1 MTIYLPDRAGSR
13 RTIKAIFPG
22 NSTNK
27 KRGTAPMQQ
36 ATPGNS
42 VTIVY
47 EGLLA
52 NGEKFESS
60 EDTGPLSFL
69 LGSGS
74 VLPAFEQAVIDMVPG
89 GRKTITVP
97 AAEAHGAQRPE
108 LILTLARNAFADKE
122 IAVGMVLGMTMERE
136 GQQHSV
142 PATVLAVDSTSVT
155 IDFNHPLAGQDLTYQ
170 ITLLSINSEPAAM
183 QTTAGDC
190 ACSGSDKKSACTP
203 GNGCCCA

>member
-1 MTIYLPDRAGSR
+1 
-13 RTIKAIFPG
+13 
-22 NSTNK
+22 
-27 KRGTAPMQQ
+27 MQQ
-36 ATPGNS
+36 AKLGNS

-52 NGEKFESS
+52 KGEKFESS

-74 VLPAFEQAVIDMVPG
+74 VFPAFEQAVIGMAPG
-89 GRKTITVP
+89 EKKTITVP

-108 LILTLARNAFADKE
+108 LILTLPRNAFADKE
-122 IAVGMVLGMTMERE
+122 IAVGMVLGMNMERE

-142 PATVLAVDSTSVT
+142 PATVLAVDNTSVT
-155 IDFNHPLAGQDLTYQ
+155 VDFNHPLAGQDITYQ
-170 ITLLSINSEPAAM
+170 IALLSIDSEPATM

-190 ACSGSDKKSACTP
+190 ACSGSGKKNACAP
-203 GNGCCCA
+203 GNGCGCA